1 MNTKRGSKN
10 AIENRGN
17 ESVMTCKICG
27 QNRKPFRVVG
37 NGKSRMAYE
46 CNCGLVNKYGDKI

>member
-17 ESVMTCKICG
+17 QSVMVCTTCGKD
-27 QNRKPFRVVG
+27 RKPFRVVG
-37 NGKSRMAYE
+37 NGKTRMAYE
-46 CNCGLVNKYGDKI
+46 CDCGLVNKYGDKI

>member
-17 ESVMTCKICG
+17 ASVMVCNTCG

-37 NGKSRMAYE
+37 NGKTRMAYE
-46 CNCGLVNKYGDKI
+46 CDCGLVNKYGNKI